1 MSTATRIPSRAAQLP
16 HGKGEVVY
24 VLHGFGGRPLLM
36 HRLASYLR
44 RQNYA
49 VRNWGYSS
57 FRQTVAFHAA
67 ELRDELDRAAA
78 EDDFRR
84 VHFVTHSLG
93 SIIVR
98 QILCD
103 QRPRN
108 LGRIVMLAP
117 PNSGSHMARA
127 LAAVLG
133 GVCPILHEISTKP
146 GSYVNR
152 LAAPPQ
158 VEIGVIAAS
167 RDWIVSRRSTHL
179 ETQTDHIVVRGDHI
193 RLPLLRASA
202 EQAHHFLATG
212 TFRRSRATRGRQ
224 GALG

>member
-1 MSTATRIPSRAAQLP
+1 MSLATRIPPRAAQSSP
-16 HGKGEVVY
+16 VQPEVVY
-24 VLHGFGGRPLLM
+24 VLHGFGGRPWLM

-98 QILCD
+98 QILCER
-103 QRPRN
+103 RPRQ

-117 PNSGSHMARA
+117 PNGGSHMVRA

-167 RDWIVSRRSTHL
+167 RNWIVSRRSTHL
-179 ETQTDHIVVRGDHI
+179 ETQTDHVVVRGDHI

-202 EQAHHFLATG
+202 EQTVHFLATG
-212 TFRRSRATRGRQ
+212 AFRRARTSIGGGRVV
-224 GALG
+224 

>member
-1 MSTATRIPSRAAQLP
+1 MSIAIRTPPRAAPSPQAQ
-16 HGKGEVVY
+16 GEVVY
-24 VLHGFGGRPLLM
+24 VLHGFAGRPWWM

-67 ELRDELDRAAA
+67 ELRDELDRAATA
-78 EDDFRR
+78 DAFRR

-98 QILCD
+98 KILCEY
-103 QRPRN
+103 RPRN

-117 PNSGSHMARA
+117 PNGGSHMARA
-127 LAAVLG
+127 LAAVFG
-133 GVCPILHEISTKP
+133 PVCPILHEISTKP
-146 GSYVNR
+146 GSYVQR
-152 LAAPPQ
+152 LAVPER

-167 RDWIVSRRSTHL
+167 RDWIVSRRNTHL

-202 EQAHHFLATG
+202 EQTLHFLATG
-212 TFRRSRATRGRQ
+212 TFRRGRATRGRQ
-224 GALG
+224 AALN